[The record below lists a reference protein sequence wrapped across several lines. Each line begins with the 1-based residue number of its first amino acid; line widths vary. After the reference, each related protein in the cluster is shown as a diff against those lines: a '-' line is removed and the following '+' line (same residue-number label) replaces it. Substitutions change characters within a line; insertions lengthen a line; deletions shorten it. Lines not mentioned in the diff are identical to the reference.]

1 MTGLSRSTDGL
12 DPRRKRILFRAW
24 HRGTREMDLLMGQ
37 YAEKAIDAMSD
48 AELDIFEALIEVPD
62 RDLFAGSPQGWRS
75 PQITIRRSSRRSVR
89 FTRTTSRLSFDAAF
103 SALPTASLAHAL
115 EKHESLRIGGVA
127 DGALALVLAEIA
139 RLKQASGADQPALA
153 LFVARDGL
161 RQAEVQGALAAL
173 FPEIEVIS
181 LPAWDCQPYDR
192 ASPNAGV
199 LARRMEALARLV
211 RTRGVSGR
219 AS

>member
-1 MTGLSRSTDGL
+1 M
-12 DPRRKRILFRAW
+12 PLF
-24 HRGTREMDLLMGQ
+24 
-37 YAEKAIDAMSD
+37 
-48 AELDIFEALIEVPD
+48 P
-62 RDLFAGSPQGWRS
+62 P
-75 PQITIRRSSRRSVR
+75 
-89 FTRTTSRLSFDAAF
+89 
-103 SALPTASLAHAL
+103 LPTASLAHAL

-192 ASPNAGV
+192 ASPNAACSRGAWRRSRGWC
-199 LARRMEALARLV
+199 ARGAA
-211 RTRGVSGR
+211 SGR